1 MFATASGDGGG
12 RSSDLRNES
21 LALLANVLSG
31 RQAAGVERRVGAR
44 DGRGHVAQPAHRCRR
59 ARRGRFRRHYPISQL
74 TYSHIMQFK
83 FLSIFL
89 SF

>member
-1 MFATASGDGGG
+1 MFATASGDGGV

-44 DGRGHVAQPAHRCRR
+44 DGRGHVAQPANRRRR
-59 ARRGRFRRHYPISQL
+59 ARRGRFRRHYPISTL
-74 TYSHIMQFK
+74 AVNLLSHYAA
-83 FLSIFL
+83 
-89 SF
+89 